1 MWKLINIRAKNLC
14 AFKELDLT
22 VPQNVTTLVF
32 GNNMDNESQ
41 GSNGSGKSALI
52 EAIAIALTGDPLRKV
67 KVDEI
72 INDNAD
78 EAVISAVLSNTLMG
92 VQMTINRRLSRK
104 QPQIIQVIEQ
114 TGPYDTDTEEVKQA
128 SVADY
133 NKYILDRIGLTKE
146 DIYSNFILCRN
157 KYKSF
162 LSSNDKE
169 KKELINRFSNGVQ
182 VDESLEIL
190 HTDIESIWKQLSE
203 AEKQVSYY
211 QGKVETYQEQIAG
224 LLNESEDNASK
235 KAERLADIQKRIA
248 EARGKI
254 REANR
259 QIQIVNQDW
268 DDVEGLEKTFQQI
281 EGLGLSF
288 GDTYKRIQSLWNTEL
303 LGELQDYEEKIASIR
318 NDISQL
324 TKEQQSSINLVTEY
338 ETEVLRASE
347 IVTNV
352 SKEYDNL
359 TSANSEERA
368 KLRQQILEWKEI
380 ISGAAESVKELLL
393 RKQKGSKYISDL
405 MAMLSGTIECPK
417 CHHKWVM
424 DCELTIEKINSKLEA
439 AKKRQQ
445 ELDELIEKATSD
457 SNDAKNKINQA
468 DSRKVELDSAESEQ
482 SSKVTD
488 ARRKKNRLEGTL
500 QTLRDDVKSTEERL
514 AALNK
519 RIELAQCDMF
529 EAIYD
534 AVDSAIK
541 RLDSRIKQ
549 LENEISSYNGS
560 IETLEASKREIEEYS
575 VESTIQTLKETQRK
589 VEKSL
594 SAAVESKE
602 SIEHNLTVLQVQ
614 ETRFMEFKTYLANS
628 KVEALSALTN
638 EFLSAIGSDI
648 RIAFSGITMLKS
660 GKTRD
665 KISISLLRDGIDC
678 GSYEKFSQGER
689 SRCELATILALQ
701 KLINTNCDDEK
712 GLDLLVIDEIMDGI
726 DENGLANIFDTLNNL
741 QVTSLVVSHGAVSE
755 GYSHRL
761 IVNKQNGV
769 SFI

>member
-1 MWKLINIRAKNLC
+1 MWKLIKIQAKNLC
-14 AFKELDLT
+14 AFKELDFI

-32 GNNMDNESQ
+32 GNNMDNDSQ

-52 EAIAIALTGDPLRKV
+52 EAIAIVLTGEPLRKV
-67 KVDEI
+67 KADEI
-72 INDNAD
+72 INDNAN
-78 EAVISAVLSNTLMG
+78 EAVISAVFSNHLMG

-104 QPQIIQVIEQ
+104 QPQTIQVIEQ
-114 TGPYDTDTEEVKQA
+114 TGPYDTDTEEIKQA

-133 NKYILDRIGLTKE
+133 NKYILDRIGLTKD

-190 HTDIESIWKQLSE
+190 HADIESIRKRLSE

-211 QGKVETYQEQIAG
+211 QGKVETYQEQIAS

-235 KAERLADIQKRIA
+235 KVGRLADIQKRVA
-248 EARGKI
+248 EAREKI

-259 QIQIVNQDW
+259 QIQIINQDW
-268 DDVEGLEKTFQQI
+268 DDVEALEKSFQQI
-281 EGLGLSF
+281 EGQELSF
-288 GDTYKRIQSLWNTEL
+288 GDTYKRIQRLWKPEL
-303 LGELQDYEEKIASIR
+303 LGQLQDYEGRIKSIR

-324 TKEQQSSINLVTEY
+324 TKDQVSSTNLVTEY
-338 ETEVLRASE
+338 EAEVLRASE
-347 IVTNV
+347 IVITV
-352 SKEYDNL
+352 SKEYETL
-359 TSANSEERA
+359 TSANAAERE
-368 KLRQQILEWKEI
+368 KLRKQILDWKKT
-380 ISGAAESVKELLL
+380 ISDATETVKELLL
-393 RKQKGSKYISDL
+393 RKQNGSKYTSDL
-405 MAMLSGTIECPK
+405 MAMLSGSIECPK

-424 DCELTIEKINSKLEA
+424 DCELSIEQINSKLEA
-439 AKKRQQ
+439 ARKRQQ
-445 ELDELIEKATSD
+445 ELDELIEKVTSD
-457 SNDAKNKINQA
+457 SNEAKNNIHQA
-468 DSRKVELDSAESEQ
+468 DSRRVELDSVESEQ

-488 ARRKKNRLEGTL
+488 ARRKKNRLEATL

-519 RIELAQCDMF
+519 RIEVAQSEMF
-529 EAIYD
+529 DTVYD

-549 LENEISSYNGS
+549 LETEVASYEGS
-560 IETLEASKREIEEYS
+560 IETLETTKKEIEEYS
-575 VESTIQTLKETQRK
+575 IEGTLQTLNEVQKG
-589 VEKSL
+589 VEQSL
-594 SAAVESKE
+594 ATAVEAKE
-602 SIEHNLTVLQVQ
+602 AIERNLTTLQVQ

-660 GKTRD
+660 GKIRD

-761 IVNKQNGV
+761 IVNKENGV

>member
-1 MWKLINIRAKNLC
+1 MWKLIKIQAKNLC
-14 AFKELDLT
+14 AFKELDFI

-32 GNNMDNESQ
+32 GNNMDNDSQ

-52 EAIAIALTGDPLRKV
+52 EAIAIVLTGEPLRKV
-67 KVDEI
+67 KADEI
-72 INDNAD
+72 INDNAN
-78 EAVISAVLSNTLMG
+78 EAVISAVFSNHLMG

-104 QPQIIQVIEQ
+104 QPQTIQVIEQ
-114 TGPYDTDTEEVKQA
+114 TGPYDTDTEEIKQA

-133 NKYILDRIGLTKE
+133 NKYILDRIGLTKD

-190 HTDIESIWKQLSE
+190 HADIESIRKRLSE

-211 QGKVETYQEQIAG
+211 QGKVETYQEQIAS

-235 KAERLADIQKRIA
+235 KVGRLADIQKRVA
-248 EARGKI
+248 EAREKI

-259 QIQIVNQDW
+259 QIHIINQDW
-268 DDVEGLEKTFQQI
+268 DDVEALEKSFQQI
-281 EGLGLSF
+281 EGQELSF
-288 GDTYKRIQSLWNTEL
+288 GDTYKRIQRLWKPEL
-303 LGELQDYEEKIASIR
+303 LGQLQDYEGRIKSIR

-324 TKEQQSSINLVTEY
+324 TKDQVSSTNLVTEY
-338 ETEVLRASE
+338 EAEVLRASE
-347 IVTNV
+347 IVTTV
-352 SKEYDNL
+352 SKEYETL
-359 TSANSEERA
+359 TSANAAERE
-368 KLRQQILEWKEI
+368 KLRKQILDWKKT
-380 ISGAAESVKELLL
+380 ISDATETVKELLL
-393 RKQKGSKYISDL
+393 RKQNGSKYTSDL
-405 MAMLSGTIECPK
+405 MAMLSGSIECPK

-424 DCELTIEKINSKLEA
+424 DCELSIEQINSKLEA
-439 AKKRQQ
+439 ARKRQQ
-445 ELDELIEKATSD
+445 ELDELIEKVTSD
-457 SNDAKNKINQA
+457 SNEAKNNIHQA
-468 DSRKVELDSAESEQ
+468 DSRRVELDSVESEQ

-488 ARRKKNRLEGTL
+488 ARRKKNRLEATL

-519 RIELAQCDMF
+519 RIEVAQSEMF
-529 EAIYD
+529 DTVYD

-549 LENEISSYNGS
+549 LETEVASYEGS
-560 IETLEASKREIEEYS
+560 IETLETTKKEIEEYS
-575 VESTIQTLKETQRK
+575 IEGTLQTLNEVQKG
-589 VEKSL
+589 VEQSL
-594 SAAVESKE
+594 ATAVEAKE
-602 SIEHNLTVLQVQ
+602 AIERNLTTLQVQ

-660 GKTRD
+660 GKIRD

-761 IVNKQNGV
+761 IVNKENGV

>member
-1 MWKLINIRAKNLC
+1 MWKLIKIQAKNLC
-14 AFKELDLT
+14 AFKELDFI

-32 GNNMDNESQ
+32 GNNMDNDSQ

-52 EAIAIALTGDPLRKV
+52 EAIAIVLTGEPLRKV
-67 KVDEI
+67 KADEI
-72 INDNAD
+72 INDNAN
-78 EAVISAVLSNTLMG
+78 EAVISAVFSNHLMG

-104 QPQIIQVIEQ
+104 QPQTIQVIEQ
-114 TGPYDTDTEEVKQA
+114 TGPYDTDTEEIKQA

-133 NKYILDRIGLTKE
+133 NKYILDRIGLTKD

-190 HTDIESIWKQLSE
+190 HADIESIRKRLSE

-211 QGKVETYQEQIAG
+211 QGKVETYQEQIAS
-224 LLNESEDNASK
+224 LLNESEDTASK
-235 KAERLADIQKRIA
+235 KVGRLADIQKRVA
-248 EARGKI
+248 EAREKI

-259 QIQIVNQDW
+259 QIQIINQDW
-268 DDVEGLEKTFQQI
+268 DDVEALEKSFQQI
-281 EGLGLSF
+281 EGQELSF
-288 GDTYKRIQSLWNTEL
+288 GDTYKRIQRLWKPEL
-303 LGELQDYEEKIASIR
+303 LGQLQDYEGRIKSIR

-324 TKEQQSSINLVTEY
+324 TKDQVSSTNLVTEY
-338 ETEVLRASE
+338 EAEVLRASE
-347 IVTNV
+347 IVTTV
-352 SKEYDNL
+352 SKEYETL
-359 TSANSEERA
+359 TSANAAERE
-368 KLRQQILEWKEI
+368 KLRKQILDWKKT
-380 ISGAAESVKELLL
+380 ISDATETVKELLL
-393 RKQKGSKYISDL
+393 RKQNGSKYTSDL
-405 MAMLSGTIECPK
+405 MAMLSGSIECPK

-424 DCELTIEKINSKLEA
+424 DCELSIEQINSKLEA
-439 AKKRQQ
+439 ARKRQQ
-445 ELDELIEKATSD
+445 ELDELIEKVTSD
-457 SNDAKNKINQA
+457 SNEAKNNIHQA
-468 DSRKVELDSAESEQ
+468 DSRRVELDSVESEQ

-488 ARRKKNRLEGTL
+488 ARRKKNRLEATL

-519 RIELAQCDMF
+519 RIEVAQSEMF
-529 EAIYD
+529 DTVYD

-549 LENEISSYNGS
+549 LETEVASYEGS
-560 IETLEASKREIEEYS
+560 IETLETTKKEIEEYS
-575 VESTIQTLKETQRK
+575 IEGTLQTLNEVQKG
-589 VEKSL
+589 VEQSL
-594 SAAVESKE
+594 ATAVEAKE
-602 SIEHNLTVLQVQ
+602 AIERNLTTLQVQ

-660 GKTRD
+660 GKIRD

-761 IVNKQNGV
+761 IVNKENGV

>member
-1 MWKLINIRAKNLC
+1 MWKLIKIQAKNLC
-14 AFKELDLT
+14 AFKELDFI

-32 GNNMDNESQ
+32 GNNMDNDSQ

-52 EAIAIALTGDPLRKV
+52 EAIAIVLTGEPLRKV
-67 KVDEI
+67 KADEI
-72 INDNAD
+72 INDNAN
-78 EAVISAVLSNTLMG
+78 EAVISAVFSNHLMG

-104 QPQIIQVIEQ
+104 QPQTIQVIEQ
-114 TGPYDTDTEEVKQA
+114 TGPYDTDTEEIKQA

-133 NKYILDRIGLTKE
+133 NKYILDRIGLTKD

-190 HTDIESIWKQLSE
+190 HADIESIRKRLSE

-211 QGKVETYQEQIAG
+211 QGKVETYQEQIAS

-235 KAERLADIQKRIA
+235 KVGRLADIQKRVA
-248 EARGKI
+248 EAREKI

-259 QIQIVNQDW
+259 QIQIINQDW
-268 DDVEGLEKTFQQI
+268 DDVEALEKSFQQI
-281 EGLGLSF
+281 EGQELSF
-288 GDTYKRIQSLWNTEL
+288 GDTYKRIQRLWKPEL
-303 LGELQDYEEKIASIR
+303 LGQLQDYEGRIKSIR

-324 TKEQQSSINLVTEY
+324 TKDQVSSTNLVTEY
-338 ETEVLRASE
+338 EAEVLRASE
-347 IVTNV
+347 IVTTV
-352 SKEYDNL
+352 SKEYETL
-359 TSANSEERA
+359 TSANAAERE
-368 KLRQQILEWKEI
+368 KLRKQILDWKKT
-380 ISGAAESVKELLL
+380 ISDATETVKELLL
-393 RKQKGSKYISDL
+393 RKQNGSKYTSDL
-405 MAMLSGTIECPK
+405 MAMLSGSIECPK

-424 DCELTIEKINSKLEA
+424 DCELSIEQINSKLEA
-439 AKKRQQ
+439 ARKRQQ
-445 ELDELIEKATSD
+445 ELDELIEKVTSD
-457 SNDAKNKINQA
+457 SNEAKNNIHQA
-468 DSRKVELDSAESEQ
+468 DSRRVELDSVESEQ

-488 ARRKKNRLEGTL
+488 ARRKKNRLEATL

-519 RIELAQCDMF
+519 RIEVAQSEMF
-529 EAIYD
+529 DTVYD

-549 LENEISSYNGS
+549 LETEVASYEGS
-560 IETLEASKREIEEYS
+560 IETLETTKKEIEEYS
-575 VESTIQTLKETQRK
+575 IEGTLQTLNEVQKG
-589 VEKSL
+589 VEQSL
-594 SAAVESKE
+594 ATAVEAKE
-602 SIEHNLTVLQVQ
+602 AIERNLTTLQVQ

-660 GKTRD
+660 GKIRD

>member
-1 MWKLINIRAKNLC
+1 MWKLIKIQAKNLC
-14 AFKELDLT
+14 AFKELDFI

-32 GNNMDNESQ
+32 GNNMDNDSQ

-52 EAIAIALTGDPLRKV
+52 EAIAIVLTGEPLRKV
-67 KVDEI
+67 KADEI
-72 INDNAD
+72 INDNAN
-78 EAVISAVLSNTLMG
+78 EAVISAVFSNHLMG

-104 QPQIIQVIEQ
+104 QPQTIQVIEQ
-114 TGPYDTDTEEVKQA
+114 TGPYDTDTEEIKQA

-133 NKYILDRIGLTKE
+133 NKYILDRIGLTKD

-190 HTDIESIWKQLSE
+190 HADIESIRKRLSE

-211 QGKVETYQEQIAG
+211 QGKVETYQEQIAS

-235 KAERLADIQKRIA
+235 KVGRLADIQKRVA
-248 EARGKI
+248 EAREKI

-259 QIQIVNQDW
+259 QIQIINQDW
-268 DDVEGLEKTFQQI
+268 DDVEALEKSFQQI
-281 EGLGLSF
+281 EGQELSF
-288 GDTYKRIQSLWNTEL
+288 GDTYKRIQRLWKPEL
-303 LGELQDYEEKIASIR
+303 LGQLQDYEGRIKSIR

-324 TKEQQSSINLVTEY
+324 TKDQVSSTNLVTEY
-338 ETEVLRASE
+338 EAEVLRASE
-347 IVTNV
+347 IVTTV
-352 SKEYDNL
+352 SKEYETL
-359 TSANSEERA
+359 TSANAAERE
-368 KLRQQILEWKEI
+368 KLRKQILDWKKT
-380 ISGAAESVKELLL
+380 ISDATETVKELLL
-393 RKQKGSKYISDL
+393 RKQNGSKYTSDL
-405 MAMLSGTIECPK
+405 MAMLSGSIECPK

-424 DCELTIEKINSKLEA
+424 DCELSIEQINSKLEA
-439 AKKRQQ
+439 ARKRQQ
-445 ELDELIEKATSD
+445 ELDELIEKVTSD
-457 SNDAKNKINQA
+457 SNEAKNNIHQA
-468 DSRKVELDSAESEQ
+468 DSRRVELDSVESEQ

-488 ARRKKNRLEGTL
+488 ARRKKNRLEATL

-519 RIELAQCDMF
+519 RIEVAQSEMF
-529 EAIYD
+529 DTVYD

-549 LENEISSYNGS
+549 LETEVASYEGS
-560 IETLEASKREIEEYS
+560 IETLETTKKEIEEYS
-575 VESTIQTLKETQRK
+575 IEGTLQTLNEVQKG
-589 VEKSL
+589 VEQSL
-594 SAAVESKE
+594 ATAVEAKE
-602 SIEHNLTVLQVQ
+602 AIERNLTTLQVQ

-638 EFLSAIGSDI
+638 EFLSAIGADI

-660 GKTRD
+660 GKIRD

-761 IVNKQNGV
+761 IVNKENGV

>member
-1 MWKLINIRAKNLC
+1 MWKLINIQAKNLC
-14 AFKELDLT
+14 AFRELNFT
-22 VPQNVTTLVF
+22 VPQSVTTLVF
-32 GNNMDNESQ
+32 GNNMDNDSQ

-52 EAIAIALTGDPLRKV
+52 EAIAIALTGEPLRKV

-78 EAVISAVLSNTLMG
+78 EAVISAVLSNNVMG

-104 QPQIIQVIEQ
+104 QPQLIQVIEQ
-114 TGPYDTDTEEVKQA
+114 TGPYDTDTEEIKQA

-133 NKYILDRIGLTKE
+133 NKYILDRIGLTKD

-169 KKELINRFSNGVQ
+169 KKELINRFSNGIQ

-190 HTDIESIWKQLSE
+190 HADIESIQKQLTE
-203 AEKQVSYY
+203 AKRKVSYH

-224 LLNESEDNASK
+224 LINESEENASK
-235 KAERLADIQKRIA
+235 KAERLADIQKRIS
-248 EARGKI
+248 EARAKI

-259 QIQIVNQDW
+259 QIQILNQDW
-268 DDVEGLEKTFQQI
+268 DDVEALEKSFQQI
-281 EGLGLSF
+281 ERMGLSF
-288 GDTYKRIQSLWNTEL
+288 GDTYKKIQNLWKSEL
-303 LGELQDYEEKIASIR
+303 LGQLQDYEERIESIR
-318 NDISQL
+318 KDISQL
-324 TKEQQSSINLVTEY
+324 TKDQESSTNLVTEY
-338 ETEVLRASE
+338 ESEVLRASE
-347 IVTNV
+347 IVAKA
-352 SKEYDNL
+352 SKEYDSL
-359 TSANSEERA
+359 TNANAKERA
-368 KLRQQILEWKEI
+368 RLRQQILDWKKI
-380 ISGAAESVKELLL
+380 ISNAAEAVQELLA

-405 MAMLSGTIECPK
+405 IAMLSGTIECPK

-424 DCELTIEKINSKLEA
+424 DCELTIEEINSKLEA

-445 ELDELIEKATSD
+445 ELDDLIEKTATD
-457 SNDAKNKINQA
+457 SNDAKGKIAKA
-468 DSRKVELDSAESEQ
+468 DSRKVELDNAESES
-482 SSKVTD
+482 SSKVMS
-488 ARRKKNRLEGTL
+488 ARQKKNKLDGTL
-500 QTLRDDVKSTEERL
+500 QTLRDDVKNTEERL
-514 AALNK
+514 SALNK
-519 RIELAQCDMF
+519 RIEQAQNDMF
-529 EAIYD
+529 DAIYD

-549 LENEISSYNGS
+549 LEGEIASYNGS

-575 VESTIQTLKETQRK
+575 IDSALKTLKETHK
-589 VEKSL
+589 ETEKAL
-594 SAAVESKE
+594 SDAVDARDT
-602 SIEHNLTVLQVQ
+602 IEHNLTVLQVQ

-638 EFLSAIGSDI
+638 EFLGAIGSDI

-660 GKTRD
+660 GKIRD
-665 KISISLLRDGIDC
+665 KISISLLRDGVDC

>member
-1 MWKLINIRAKNLC
+1 MWKLIKIQAKNLC
-14 AFKELDLT
+14 AFKELDFI

-32 GNNMDNESQ
+32 GNNMDNDSQ

-52 EAIAIALTGDPLRKV
+52 EAIAIVLTGEPLRKV
-67 KVDEI
+67 KADEI
-72 INDNAD
+72 INDNAN
-78 EAVISAVLSNTLMG
+78 EAVISAVFSNHLMG

-104 QPQIIQVIEQ
+104 QPQTIQVIEQ
-114 TGPYDTDTEEVKQA
+114 TGPYDTDTEEIKQA

-133 NKYILDRIGLTKE
+133 NKYILDRIGLTKD

-190 HTDIESIWKQLSE
+190 HADIESIRKRLSE

-211 QGKVETYQEQIAG
+211 QGKVETYQEQIAS

-235 KAERLADIQKRIA
+235 KVGRLADIQKRVA
-248 EARGKI
+248 EAREKI

-259 QIQIVNQDW
+259 QIQIINQDW
-268 DDVEGLEKTFQQI
+268 DDVEALEKSFQQI
-281 EGLGLSF
+281 EGQELSF
-288 GDTYKRIQSLWNTEL
+288 GDTYKRIQRLWKPEL
-303 LGELQDYEEKIASIR
+303 LGQLQDYEGRIKSIR

-324 TKEQQSSINLVTEY
+324 TKDQVSSTNLVTEY
-338 ETEVLRASE
+338 EAEVLRASE
-347 IVTNV
+347 IVTTV
-352 SKEYDNL
+352 SKEYETL
-359 TSANSEERA
+359 TSANAAERE
-368 KLRQQILEWKEI
+368 KLRKQILDWKKT
-380 ISGAAESVKELLL
+380 ISDATETVKELLL
-393 RKQKGSKYISDL
+393 RKQNGSKYTSDL
-405 MAMLSGTIECPK
+405 MAMLSGSIECPK

-424 DCELTIEKINSKLEA
+424 DCELSIEQINSKLEA
-439 AKKRQQ
+439 ARKRQQ
-445 ELDELIEKATSD
+445 ELDELIEKVTSD
-457 SNDAKNKINQA
+457 SNEAKNNIHQA
-468 DSRKVELDSAESEQ
+468 DSRRVELDSVESEQ

-488 ARRKKNRLEGTL
+488 ARRKKNRLEATL

-519 RIELAQCDMF
+519 RIEVAQSEMF
-529 EAIYD
+529 DTVYD

-549 LENEISSYNGS
+549 LETEVASYEGS
-560 IETLEASKREIEEYS
+560 IETLETTKKEIEEYS
-575 VESTIQTLKETQRK
+575 IEGTLQTLNEVQKG
-589 VEKSL
+589 VEQSL
-594 SAAVESKE
+594 ATAVEAKE
-602 SIEHNLTVLQVQ
+602 AIERNLTTLQVQ

-660 GKTRD
+660 GKIRD

-761 IVNKQNGV
+761 IVNKENGV

>member
-1 MWKLINIRAKNLC
+1 MWKLIKIQAKNLC
-14 AFKELDLT
+14 AFKELDFI

-32 GNNMDNESQ
+32 GNNMDNDSQ

-52 EAIAIALTGDPLRKV
+52 EAIAIVLTGEPLRKV
-67 KVDEI
+67 KADEI
-72 INDNAD
+72 INDNAN
-78 EAVISAVLSNTLMG
+78 EAVISAVFSNHLMG

-104 QPQIIQVIEQ
+104 QPQTIQVIEQ
-114 TGPYDTDTEEVKQA
+114 PGPYDTDTEEIKQA

-133 NKYILDRIGLTKE
+133 NKYILDRIGLTKD

-190 HTDIESIWKQLSE
+190 HADIESIRKRLSE

-211 QGKVETYQEQIAG
+211 QGKVETYQEQIAS

-235 KAERLADIQKRIA
+235 KVGRLADIQKRVA
-248 EARGKI
+248 EAREKI

-259 QIQIVNQDW
+259 QIQIINQDW
-268 DDVEGLEKTFQQI
+268 DDVEALEKSFQQI
-281 EGLGLSF
+281 EGQELSF
-288 GDTYKRIQSLWNTEL
+288 GDTYKRIQRLWKPEL
-303 LGELQDYEEKIASIR
+303 LGQLQDYEGRIKSIR

-324 TKEQQSSINLVTEY
+324 TKDQVSSTNLVTEY
-338 ETEVLRASE
+338 EAEVLRASE
-347 IVTNV
+347 IVTTV
-352 SKEYDNL
+352 SKEYETL
-359 TSANSEERA
+359 TSANAAERE
-368 KLRQQILEWKEI
+368 KLRKQILDWKKT
-380 ISGAAESVKELLL
+380 ISDATETVKELLL
-393 RKQKGSKYISDL
+393 RKQNGSKYTSDL
-405 MAMLSGTIECPK
+405 MAMLSGSIECPK

-424 DCELTIEKINSKLEA
+424 DCELSIEQINSKLEA
-439 AKKRQQ
+439 ARKRQQ
-445 ELDELIEKATSD
+445 ELDELIEKVTSD
-457 SNDAKNKINQA
+457 SNEAKNNIHQA
-468 DSRKVELDSAESEQ
+468 DSRRVELDSVESEQ

-488 ARRKKNRLEGTL
+488 ARRKKNRLEATL

-519 RIELAQCDMF
+519 RIEVAQSEMF
-529 EAIYD
+529 DTVYD

-549 LENEISSYNGS
+549 LETEVASYEGS
-560 IETLEASKREIEEYS
+560 IETLETTKKEIEEYS
-575 VESTIQTLKETQRK
+575 IEGTLQTLNEVQKG
-589 VEKSL
+589 VEQSL
-594 SAAVESKE
+594 ATAVEAKE
-602 SIEHNLTVLQVQ
+602 AIERNLTTLQVQ

-660 GKTRD
+660 GKIRD

-761 IVNKQNGV
+761 IVNKENGV

>member
-1 MWKLINIRAKNLC
+1 MWKLTKIQAKNLC
-14 AFKELDLT
+14 AFKELDFM

-32 GNNMDNESQ
+32 GNNMDNDSQ

-52 EAIAIALTGDPLRKV
+52 EAIAIALTGEPLRKV

-78 EAVISAVLSNTLMG
+78 EATISAVLSNSLMG
-92 VQMTINRRLSRK
+92 IQMTINRRLSRK
-104 QPQIIQVIEQ
+104 QPQTIQVIEQ
-114 TGPYDTDTEEVKQA
+114 SGPYDTDTEEIKQA

-133 NKYILDRIGLTKE
+133 NKYILERIGLTKD

-190 HTDIESIWKQLSE
+190 HADTEAIRERLSE
-203 AEKQVSYY
+203 AEKQMSYF
-211 QGKVETYQEQIAG
+211 QGKVETYQEQIAN
-224 LLNESEDNASK
+224 LVNESANNASK
-235 KAERLADIQKRIA
+235 KAERLAEIQKRIA
-248 EARGKI
+248 EAREKI

-259 QIQIVNQDW
+259 QIQILNQDW
-268 DDVEGLEKTFQQI
+268 DDVEALEKSFQQI

-288 GDTYKRIQSLWNTEL
+288 GDTYRKIQNLWKTEL
-303 LGELQDYEEKIASIR
+303 LGELQDYESRIESIR
-318 NDISQL
+318 HDISQL
-324 TKEQQSSINLVTEY
+324 TKDQENSTNLVTEY
-338 ETEVLRASE
+338 EAEVLRASE
-347 IVTNV
+347 VVTSA
-352 SKEYDNL
+352 SKEYDRL
-359 TSANSEERA
+359 TTANAEERA
-368 KLRQQILEWKEI
+368 KLRQQIIDWKKI
-380 ISGAAESVKELLL
+380 ISDATETVKELLA
-393 RKQKGSKYISDL
+393 RKQKGSKYTSDL
-405 MAMLSGTIECPK
+405 MAMLSGTIECPQ

-424 DCELTIEKINSKLEA
+424 DCEFSIEQINSKLDA
-439 AKKRQQ
+439 AQKRQQ
-445 ELDELIEKATSD
+445 ELDELIEKATTD
-457 SNDAKNKINQA
+457 SNDAKNKINKA
-468 DSRKVELDSAESEQ
+468 DSRKVELDGAESEQ

-500 QTLRDDVKSTEERL
+500 QTLRDDVKNTEERL

-519 RIELAQCDMF
+519 RIELAQNDMF
-529 EAIYD
+529 DSIYD

-549 LENEISSYNGS
+549 LENEIATYNGS
-560 IETLEASKREIEEYS
+560 IDTLESSKREIEEYS
-575 VESTIQTLKETQRK
+575 VESSLQKLKETQK
-589 VEKSL
+589 EAEKSL
-594 SAAVESKE
+594 SAAVEAKE
-602 SIEHNLTVLQVQ
+602 NIEHNLTILQVQ

-660 GKTRD
+660 GKIRD
-665 KISISLLRDGIDC
+665 KISISLLRDGVDC